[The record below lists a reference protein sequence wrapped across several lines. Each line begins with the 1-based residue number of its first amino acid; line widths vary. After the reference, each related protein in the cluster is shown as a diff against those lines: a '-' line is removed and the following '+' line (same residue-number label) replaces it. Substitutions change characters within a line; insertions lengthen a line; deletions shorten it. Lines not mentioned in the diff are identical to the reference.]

1 MEMMGR
7 QKDGAAIGQ
16 SRSVLGVRWPLRLS
30 TSAKKELIAYLCI
43 SPWILGFLVFTVG
56 AMGMSLVL
64 SFLETD
70 LLRGYEFVALDN
82 FARMFDDK
90 LVSKA
95 LTNTAYYAFAMVPL
109 GTLFALT
116 IALIMNQG
124 IWGQGFFRTVYYLP
138 SIISG
143 VAVSILWSWLY
154 QPDSGLINSLLA
166 LVGIQGPRWIYSREW
181 AMPSLILMSVWGTGG
196 SMLIFLA
203 GLQSI
208 PSVLYEAAE
217 IDGANIWHRFRHVTI
232 PMLTP
237 TIFFNVVMRII
248 GSWQVFTQ
256 AYVMTNGGPANSTLT
271 MVLYLYRKGFEQFQF
286 GYASA
291 LAWLLFAIILVFTL
305 LTFRSSAIWVYY
317 EGEIARR

>member
-1 MEMMGR
+1 
-7 QKDGAAIGQ
+7 
-16 SRSVLGVRWPLRLS
+16 
-30 TSAKKELIAYLCI
+30 
-43 SPWILGFLVFTVG
+43 
-56 AMGMSLVL
+56 
-64 SFLETD
+64 
-70 LLRGYEFVALDN
+70 
-82 FARMFDDK
+82 
-90 LVSKA
+90 
-95 LTNTAYYAFAMVPL
+95 
-109 GTLFALT
+109 
-116 IALIMNQG
+116 
-124 IWGQGFFRTVYYLP
+124 
-138 SIISG
+138 
-143 VAVSILWSWLY
+143 
-154 QPDSGLINSLLA
+154 
-166 LVGIQGPRWIYSREW
+166 
-181 AMPSLILMSVWGTGG
+181 MPSLILMSVWGTGG

-317 EGEIARR
+317 EGEIAKR